1 MLSNEV
7 IEQLSDIIADR
18 MNDINSFTLQEIAK
32 SLKKIKDLTPSQ
44 AQKLAQIFKYGG
56 DYDKIKKELKRLTKI
71 NLKDIDKIFEEVAKK
86 NQKFAK
92 QFYDYRNVKFVPYEE
107 NKALQRQVDA
117 IAKLTK
123 QEYLGFARTIGFTT
137 IKNGKRVF
145 TPLAKMYNEVLEKAI
160 LSVAQGKST
169 TNDEIHK
176 IVDELSASG
185 LKTIDYG
192 TTYIGKD
199 GKEHYYTRRLDSA
212 VRMNV
217 MDGIRSLTNEVN
229 RKFGEEFGADGVEI
243 TVHDAPA
250 PDHAN
255 VQGRQFANAEFD
267 KFQNDKDCYDIK
279 GNYFPAEFDGHDR
292 RSISQYNCYHGIF
305 PIVIGVSEPQYT
317 DEQLEKIKQDNLD
330 GFTTTKKLK
339 NGKVIKK
346 HRTLYEGKQ
355 MQRNLETE
363 IRKAKD
369 NQIMNVELGDEDEI
383 IKSQARITL
392 LNKKYKELNDISGL
406 SPRKERMR
414 VKGYKRRA
422 VK

>member
-1 MLSNEV
+1 
-7 IEQLSDIIADR
+7 
-18 MNDINSFTLQEIAK
+18 
-32 SLKKIKDLTPSQ
+32 
-44 AQKLAQIFKYGG
+44 
-56 DYDKIKKELKRLTKI
+56 
-71 NLKDIDKIFEEVAKK
+71 
-86 NQKFAK
+86 
-92 QFYDYRNVKFVPYEE
+92 
-107 NKALQRQVDA
+107 
-117 IAKLTK
+117 
-123 QEYLGFARTIGFTT
+123 
-137 IKNGKRVF
+137 
-145 TPLAKMYNEVLEKAI
+145 
-160 LSVAQGKST
+160 
-169 TNDEIHK
+169 
-176 IVDELSASG
+176 
-185 LKTIDYG
+185 
-192 TTYIGKD
+192 
-199 GKEHYYTRRLDSA
+199 
-212 VRMNV
+212 